1 MQPSL
6 FSLKVRSV
14 DPLAIVEIADANYRL
29 VAQRGGSV
37 SARVVPGLYVVRA
50 KYASRVE
57 KRIVRVGAS
66 DVVVEFDRPASTAD
80 EFAAAEMETRISSSV
95 HKSRASAGLRS
106 WITIVVAGVNVGPE
120 PAQPPAHSV
129 SDFGI
134 CIKDGK
140 PLKKFDSAS
149 IVQAATESDKGLPGI
164 IASLDLPVGWYSLS
178 MPSVEGPSVLLP
190 LYVSPRYSPTVFIES
205 RMRDS
210 RPWIDFDRL
219 LVSYDGREYDSYTD
233 PMRLEAIQLARRSLE
248 LGRNLLTSSFMGI
261 LLQQKF
267 MDPTLGLLALQLL
280 LLPVNKLEEKSRKK
294 RNRASPNREDIPP
307 EAVPASERFV
317 DVLMNMASALGEDHP
332 DLVIA
337 RAQARKLG
345 WNVPVMR
352 GDGLELVAPP
362 LLRASWNQ
370 MVAMPDRRREITSR
384 GNLLYSVGQSLLCA
398 GIWLLWKPPAELTSS
413 SKRTSISKRLTPTKR
428 VFANSSKNGSAA
440 PAMEKLPSVRAPRT
454 ADGILEDI
462 VEMVRGG
469 KLADQVQQSW
479 LDNYST
485 GTVLDRTIA
494 QAVLQLVNTET
505 PREQAVPR
513 GYASR
518 MAKSLTLPLPL
529 VADAASGM
537 RSSLLQQDPHLQRFS
552 SVFQKPYSKD

>member
-6 FSLKVRSV
+6 SSLKVRSV
-14 DPLAIVEIADANYRL
+14 DPLAIVEITDANYRL

-37 SARVVPGLYVVRA
+37 SAQVVPGLYVVRA

-57 KRIVRVGAS
+57 KQVVRVGTS
-66 DVVVEFDRPASTAD
+66 DVVVDFDRPVSTAG
-80 EFAAAEMETRISSSV
+80 ESAVAEMETRISSTI
-95 HKSRASAGLRS
+95 HKSRASAGLGTS
-106 WITIVVAGVNVGPE
+106 ITIVVKGVNVGRE
-120 PAQPPAHSV
+120 HAQLLAHSV
-129 SDFGI
+129 TDFAI
-134 CIKDGK
+134 CTKDGK
-140 PLKKFDSAS
+140 PLKKFDSES
-149 IVQAATESDKGLPGI
+149 IIPVATEPDQSFPDV
-164 IASLDLPVGWYSLS
+164 IASLDFPVDWYSLS

-190 LYVSPRYSPTVFIES
+190 LYISPRYSPTVFIES

-219 LVSYDGREYDSYTD
+219 LVSYDDREYDSYTD

-280 LLPVNKLEEKSRKK
+280 LLPENKLDEESRKK
-294 RNRASPNREDIPP
+294 RKMASPNREDIPA
-307 EAVPASERFV
+307 EGAPASERFLE
-317 DVLMNMASALGEDHP
+317 VLMNMASALGEDHP

-352 GDGLELVAPP
+352 GDGMKLVAPP

-370 MVAMPDRRREITSR
+370 MVAMPDRRREITSK
-384 GNLLYSVGQSLLCA
+384 GNLLYNVGQSLLCA
-398 GIWLLWKPPAELTSS
+398 GIWLLWKPPADLTSS
-413 SKRTSISKRLTPTKR
+413 STRSSVSKRLPPAKG
-428 VFANSSKNGSAA
+428 VVVNSSKNASDA
-440 PAMEKLPSVRAPRT
+440 PAVTKVPSVRAPRT
-454 ADGILEDI
+454 ADYILEDI
-462 VEMVRGG
+462 VDMIRGG
-469 KLADQVQQSW
+469 KLTDQVQQSW

-494 QAVLQLVNTET
+494 QAVLQLANTEP
-505 PREQAVPR
+505 PRVQAVPR

-537 RSSLLQQDPHLQRFS
+537 RRSLLQQDPHLQRFS
-552 SVFQKPYSKD
+552 SVLQKRYSKD